1 LAPGRFAAKAA
12 AHEPWIVLDFLG
24 FPRPNR
30 DFQWVTRLEAGKTFS
45 SAFSLALTGAETGA
59 RGRGHAE
66 AQDWSWRE
74 LSLTSDF
81 LQWIVVRALAFR
93 RPNPKAACSSSSFAR
108 PAERQAES
116 YPPNALGSGFQH
128 FCGYL
133 RSLTN
138 YLTS

>member
-1 LAPGRFAAKAA
+1 LKRGK
-12 AHEPWIVLDFLG
+12 LFLS
-24 FPRPNR
+24 P
-30 DFQWVTRLEAGKTFS
+30 
-45 SAFSLALTGAETGA
+45 FSLALRGAAAGA

-74 LSLTSDF
+74 LNPTSDF
-81 LQWIVVRALAFR
+81 LQWIVVRAIAFR

-116 YPPNALGSGFQH
+116 YPPNAHGSGFQH